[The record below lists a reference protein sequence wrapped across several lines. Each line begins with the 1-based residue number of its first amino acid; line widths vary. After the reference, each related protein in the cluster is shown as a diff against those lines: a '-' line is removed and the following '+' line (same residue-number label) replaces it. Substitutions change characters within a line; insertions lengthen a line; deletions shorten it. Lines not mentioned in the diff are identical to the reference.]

1 MKRDSRKRRGS
12 LSEVCLVVVV
22 VVVVVAVVVVVVV
35 GSSRSS
41 SAPSDRSELRRVQRP
56 TY

>member
-12 LSEVCLVVVV
+12 LSEVCLVV
-22 VVVVVAVVVVVVV
+22 VVVVVVV